1 MAQIDPVELR
11 TVLTPYFVS
20 KNEFYD
26 PFLMY
31 PLAIS
36 SFLGLPA
43 LRGFWLGSSQYES
56 SSAVHQLV
64 DLSGCGQHLTDT
76 HDPLAGHIANGA
88 VYIKFDGTNDWYSAS
103 DSAHWDI
110 TGTEGAVRTGDRGM
124 TIGAW
129 VNFDDPLGNFEYILS
144 KRQASGDNQT
154 SYALLRDDGGP
165 AQFHLSSDGTLG
177 NTVLVES
184 TADIAQS
191 AWTFVVGRFDPSTQM
206 DIFVNG
212 DLDTNTT
219 SIPANIFASTADLF
233 MAGRD
238 DAGTPGQGLMDGAI
252 SMAFICA
259 AYINDYTLIRLYEL
273 SRIVFGVD

>member
-88 VYIKFDGTNDWYSAS
+88 VYITFDGTNDWYSAS

-129 VNFDDPLGNFEYILS
+129 VNFDTTASATEYILS
-144 KRQASGDNQT
+144 KSQESDTEISYSIFRSSTGFPVFRISSTGADAGIVSASGT
-154 SYALLRDDGGP
+154 TVIPS
-165 AQFHLSSDGTLG
+165 AQ
-177 NTVLVES
+177 
-184 TADIAQS
+184 
-191 AWTFVVGRFDPSTQM
+191 WTFVVGRFDPSTEM
-206 DIFVNG
+206 SVFSNANEDI
-212 DLDTNTT
+212 NTT
-219 SIPANIFASTADLF
+219 SIPASIYSGSADLF

-238 DAGTPGQGLMDGAI
+238 HSATPGQLLMDGAI